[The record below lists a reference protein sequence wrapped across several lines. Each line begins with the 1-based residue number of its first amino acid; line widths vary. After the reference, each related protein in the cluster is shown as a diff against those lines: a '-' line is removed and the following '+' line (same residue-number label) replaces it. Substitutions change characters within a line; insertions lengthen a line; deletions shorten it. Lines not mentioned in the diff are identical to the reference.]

1 MCLWVVSWVGP
12 SAKRTQSAG
21 SSLWRNVPVML
32 RFENS
37 LRELQA
43 LFWGNKKLTLQIE
56 VNWPNFVIT
65 VALTNASRP
74 VCSIV
79 TSLELDC
86 ALPATVQRSW
96 IRPYQRR
103 RSRRL
108 QTINP
113 ESSQPENGIPI
124 RAPLSEIPALLRK
137 RPVVVV
143 VVLVVLVSFFC
154 AVATAAGWVWFMTLH
169 HSSFSGTCRSCVH
182 SVCDNV
188 KGYSRLCIVSR
199 VLAQVWF
206 CPGKPPKGTSF
217 TSWSE

>member
-1 MCLWVVSWVGP
+1 MPLSGFLGWAFGQTNSISWKFFVKER
-12 SAKRTQSAG
+12 ACNAEVWEFFKRTSG
-21 SSLWRNVPVML
+21 IVL
-32 RFENS
+32 R
-37 LRELQA
+37 QQ
-43 LFWGNKKLTLQIE
+43 KLTLQIE

-65 VALTNASRP
+65 VTLTNARRP

-137 RPVVVV
+137 RPVVVVV